1 MAEVI
6 GLVASGM
13 TIASLFKICI
23 EAFDLIQ
30 TGRHQELDLK
40 KLTLRLN
47 IEKCRLYTW
56 GQAMGLTNLAESSS
70 EDRQHP
76 LDLCEFRDLVKETLE
91 VIFRLF
97 NDTHKIKDAYGCITY
112 TEQDGSQLHLS
123 EAEEAGPVENL
134 ATSFANFKIGE
145 DKRKRCS
152 NVMKKAKWVVCDRKK
167 FNGLINEV
175 KDLINA
181 LQDITKSVATA
192 AEQNLMMRKGISDI
206 RNVETLELV
215 AKVCEVDYQD
225 LSDAASTRAETV
237 SMATT
242 VRNGIAAW
250 TDSVGAG
257 NAIDVESE
265 DLESL
270 TITELKHR
278 LLQLLEERRAAP
290 AAQASMAPLNLNSH
304 IIAHQQEA
312 APAPSTI
319 MMNSL
324 DDVRSQILP
333 STLVFLSTDRALQL
347 PPQDVSARVYGAE
360 FILNHPLPDQFYSI
374 THDRS
379 NPMATQHSTGSTA
392 STWSNLS
399 FNSCHSQMPTL
410 HHASSQYPSQEPARG
425 HITSSQHKVAPSS
438 PTNEESER

>member
-13 TIASLFKICI
+13 TIAGLFKICV

-56 GQAMGLTNLAESSS
+56 GKAMGLTNPAESSS

-97 NDTHKIKDAYGCITY
+97 NDTHKIKDTYGCITY
-112 TEQDGSQLHLS
+112 TEQDGSQLHPS

-145 DKRKRCS
+145 NKRRRCS
-152 NVMKKAKWVVCDRKK
+152 NVMQKAKWVVCDRKK

-192 AEQNLMMRKGISDI
+192 ADQNLMMRKGISDI

-215 AKVCEVDYQD
+215 AEVCEVDYQD
-225 LSDAASTRAETV
+225 LSDAASMRAETG

-250 TDSVGAG
+250 TDSVDAG

-290 AAQASMAPLNLNSH
+290 AAQASVAPLSPNSH

-312 APAPSTI
+312 APAPSAI
-319 MMNSL
+319 MMREVLSL

-333 STLVFLSTDRALQL
+333 STLVFLSNDRALQR

-360 FILNHPLPDQFYSI
+360 FILNQPLPDQFYSI

-379 NPMATQHSTGSTA
+379 NPIATQHS
-392 STWSNLS
+392 
-399 FNSCHSQMPTL
+399 TL
-410 HHASSQYPSQEPARG
+410 HHASSQYPFQEPARG
-425 HITSSQHKVAPSS
+425 HITSSQHRIAPLS
-438 PTNEESER
+438 PTNEGSER